1 MTLRRIGLVA
11 LALALLGTGSARA
24 ADPPAC
30 AQVRF
35 ADIGWTDITATTS
48 VASVVL
54 EGLGYRPTSQ
64 MLSIP
69 ITYASLKAGEI
80 DVFLGDWQP
89 SLKADRQPFLDD
101 GSVEVIAE
109 NLHGAKYTLAVP
121 SYLAEAGL
129 RDFADIARF
138 KDQLGGRIYGIE
150 PGNDGN
156 RIISQ
161 LIAEDRFGLGGFELV
176 ESSEQAMLAQ
186 VERNNRTRTPI
197 VFLGWAPHPMN
208 DRFAMTYLSGGDDW
222 FGPNFG
228 GAIVHT
234 NVRAGYADQCP
245 NVGRFL
251 HQLVFSLD
259 LENAIMGRILNDG
272 ADAKVAAR
280 EWLAANPAA
289 MEPWLAG
296 VTTLDGGLGK
306 EAVLVHLG
314 S

>member
-1 MTLRRIGLVA
+1 MNLHRMGLVA
-11 LALALLGTGSARA
+11 LALALFGAGPARA
-24 ADPPAC
+24 ADPPVC
-30 AQVRF
+30 AEVRF

-48 VASVVL
+48 VATVVL

-129 RDFADIARF
+129 KDFADIARF
-138 KDQLGGRIYGIE
+138 KDQLGGKIYGIE

-186 VERNNRTRTPI
+186 VDRSNRTRAPI

-208 DRFAMTYLSGGDDW
+208 DRFAMTYLAGGDDW

>member
-1 MTLRRIGLVA
+1 MNLHRMGLVA
-11 LALALLGTGSARA
+11 LALALLGAGPARA
-24 ADPPAC
+24 ADPPTC
-30 AQVRF
+30 AEVRF

-129 RDFADIARF
+129 EDFADIAQF
-138 KDQLGGRIYGIE
+138 KDQLDGKIYGIE

-208 DRFAMTYLSGGDDW
+208 DRFAMTYLAGGDDW

-234 NVRAGYADQCP
+234 NVRAGYAAQCP

-251 HQLVFSLD
+251 RQLVFSLD

-272 ADAKVAAR
+272 ADPKAAAR
-280 EWLAANPAA
+280 EWLAANPTALD
-289 MEPWLAG
+289 PWLAG
-296 VTTLDGGLGK
+296 VTTLDGTPGRD
-306 EAVLVHLG
+306 AVLAHLG